1 MSVKNNPTS
10 VFLADECTF
19 NRTIKLLRESG
30 YKVHTLDDFN
40 LLGAKDPVVFQKARE
55 LEAVLITNDQ
65 GFGDI
70 RNYPPTSHTGIIVL
84 KMTPDPEQI
93 AGVHK
98 VLEQL
103 LETEDSFT
111 ETLFIVDHNKYRKRT
126 TP

>member
-1 MSVKNNPTS
+1 MSVKNNSTS

-40 LLGAKDPVVFQKARE
+40 LLGAKDPVVFQKAKE

-70 RNYPPTSHTGIIVL
+70 RNYPPSSHTGIVVL

-93 AGVHK
+93 AGVHE

-103 LETEDSFT
+103 LKTEDSFT

-126 TP
+126 AP

>member
-40 LLGAKDPVVFQKARE
+40 LLGAKDPVVFQKAKE

-70 RNYPPTSHTGIIVL
+70 RNYPPSSHSGLIVL
-84 KMTPDPEQI
+84 KMTPDPEHI
-93 AGVHK
+93 ARVHE

-103 LETEDSFT
+103 LKTENTFT

-126 TP
+126 AP